1 MSNLIADMLTACAV
15 QAEWSKNS
23 IYQWENY
30 PTVAKSKYK
39 ETCVTYNACVLQRI
53 NVLPE
58 GHYIWHNPRGKVT
71 GTGAST
77 VDLTIMYPD
86 KILGNLKSKLMPG
99 DILMDGNKADTDT
112 GSHIFIISGRW
123 DGIYPYVW
131 DNHSAQQQLG
141 EYKYTRNRNV
151 FAVVRLDAV
160 LYEPRLN
167 SDGMANSPYYY
178 SLNPFYNAGYGLPN
192 CTAYAWGRFW
202 EISDT
207 DRTYTNP
214 PTLSTGNAEDWYGY
228 TSDGYERGSEPQLG
242 AVICF
247 ADGPYSGDGHVA
259 IVEIINDDG
268 SIVTSNSAWGGE
280 YFYTQTLYPPY
291 YLPAS
296 GYVFQG
302 FIYNPD
308 AGTTPTPVP
317 PTPAIS
323 QKPWLWKRELY
334 NREEYLIR

>member
-1 MSNLIADMLTACAV
+1 MSNLIADMLTACAE
-15 QAEWSKNS
+15 QADWSKNS
-23 IYQWENY
+23 IYQWESY

-39 ETCVTYNACVLQRI
+39 ETCVTFNACVLQRI
-53 NVLPE
+53 GVLPE
-58 GHYIWHNPRGKVT
+58 GRYIWHNPRGFVT

-77 VDLTIMYPD
+77 VDLTVMYPN

-99 DILMDGNKADTDT
+99 DIIMDGNKADTDT

-123 DGIYPYVW
+123 DGIYPFVW

-151 FAVVRLDAV
+151 FAVVRLDAT
-160 LYEPRLN
+160 LFEPRLTD
-167 SDGMANSPYYY
+167 DGIMNNPYWY
-178 SLNPFYNAGYGLPN
+178 SLNPFYLNGYGLAN
-192 CTAYAWGRFW
+192 CTCYAFGRFW

-207 DRTYTNP
+207 NHDYSNY
-214 PTLSTGNAEDWYGY
+214 PTLSTGDAEDWWNYN
-228 TSDGYERGSEPQLG
+228 DGYERGQEPQLG

-259 IVEIINDDG
+259 IVEEIYEDG
-268 SIVTSNSAWGGE
+268 SIKTSNSAYGGR
-280 YFYTQTLYPPY
+280 YFYTEVLYPSNNYIPEQ
-291 YLPAS
+291 

-302 FIYNPD
+302 FIYNPF
-308 AGTTPTPVP
+308 AGTTPTPIP
-317 PTPAIS
+317 PEPSMS

-334 NREEYLIR
+334 NREEFLLR

>member
-1 MSNLIADMLTACAV
+1 MSNLIADELQACAD
-15 QAEWSKNS
+15 QAIWMENS
-23 IYQWENY
+23 IYQWESY
-30 PTVAKSKYK
+30 PTVPKSKYK
-39 ETCVTYNACVLQRI
+39 GTCVTYNACVLQRI
-53 NVLPE
+53 GVLQP
-58 GHYIWHNPRGKVT
+58 GQYIWHNPRGQVIGPTT
-71 GTGAST
+71 GM
-77 VDLTIMYPD
+77 TIYHPN
-86 KILGNLKSKLMPG
+86 KTPGEFKSKLLPG

-167 SDGMANSPYYY
+167 SDGMLGSPYYY

-202 EISDT
+202 EVSDT
-207 DRTYTNP
+207 ERSYTNP
-214 PTLSTGNAEDWYGY
+214 PSLSTGNAEDWYGH
-228 TSDGYERGSEPQLG
+228 TADGYERGTEPQLG

-247 ADGPYSGDGHVA
+247 ADGPFSGDGHVA
-259 IVEIINDDG
+259 IVEVINEDG

-280 YFYTQTLYPPY
+280 YFYTQTLYPPN

-302 FIYNPD
+302 FIYNPN
-308 AGTTPTPVP
+308 GGWWPGPGPGPYPTF
-317 PTPAIS
+317 I

-334 NREEYLIR
+334 NREEFLIR

>member
-1 MSNLIADMLTACAV
+1 MSNLIQDMLDACAV

-23 IYQWENY
+23 IYQWESY
-30 PTVAKSKYK
+30 PTVPKSKYK

-53 NVLPE
+53 NALPV
-58 GHYIWHNPRGKVT
+58 GHYIWHNPRGKVI
-71 GTGAST
+71 GKGSALVDMT
-77 VDLTIMYPD
+77 VMYP
-86 KILGNLKSKLMPG
+86 
-99 DILMDGNKADTDT
+99 NKTDT

-131 DNHSAQQQLG
+131 DNHSAQQNLG

-167 SDGMANSPYYY
+167 SDGMNGNPYWY
-178 SLNPFYNAGYGLPN
+178 SQNPFYLAGYGLPN
-192 CTAYAWGRFW
+192 CTCYAWGRFW

-207 DRTYTNP
+207 DHDYSNRPN
-214 PTLSTGNAEDWYGY
+214 LSTGNAEDWWGY
-228 TSDGYERGSEPQLG
+228 NDGYERGQEPQLG

-247 ADGPYSGDGHVA
+247 ADGPFSGDGHVA
-259 IVEIINDDG
+259 VVEQINEDG
-268 SIVTSNSAWGGE
+268 SIVTSNSAWGGS
-280 YFYTQTLYPPY
+280 YFYTETLQPPN
-291 YLPAS
+291 YLPAA

-302 FIYNPD
+302 FIYNPY
-308 AGTTPTPVP
+308 AGISPSPTP
-317 PTPAIS
+317 PTMD

-334 NREEYLIR
+334 NREEFLLR

>member
-1 MSNLIADMLTACAV
+1 MSNLIQDMLDACAV
-15 QAEWSKNS
+15 QAEWSKDS

-30 PTVAKSKYK
+30 PTVPKSKYK

-53 NVLPE
+53 NVLPT
-58 GHYIWHNPRGKVT
+58 GHYIWHNPRGRVT
-71 GTGAST
+71 GKSAAL
-77 VDLTIMYPD
+77 VDLTVMYPN
-86 KILGNLKSKLMPG
+86 KTPGQLKSKLLAG

-131 DNHSAQQQLG
+131 DNHSAQQNLG

-167 SDGMANSPYYY
+167 SDGMSGNPYWY
-178 SLNPFYNAGYGLPN
+178 SQNPFYLAGYGLPN
-192 CTAYAWGRFW
+192 CTCYAWGRFW

-207 DRTYTNP
+207 DHDYSNRPN
-214 PTLSTGNAEDWYGY
+214 LSTGNAEDWWRYN
-228 TSDGYERGSEPQLG
+228 DGYERGQEPELG

-247 ADGPYSGDGHVA
+247 ADGPFSGDGHVA
-259 IVEIINDDG
+259 VVEQINDDG
-268 SIVTSNSAWGGE
+268 SIVTSNSAWGGS
-280 YFYTQTLYPPY
+280 YFYTQTLQPPH

-302 FIYNPD
+302 FIYNPY
-308 AGTTPTPVP
+308 AGVSPSPSP
-317 PTPAIS
+317 PTS
-323 QKPWLWKRELY
+323 EQKPWLLKRELY
-334 NREEYLIR
+334 NREEFLLR

>member
-1 MSNLIADMLTACAV
+1 MSNLIQDMLTACAE
-15 QAEWSKNS
+15 QAEWSKDS

-30 PTVAKSKYK
+30 PTVPKSKYK
-39 ETCVTYNACVLQRI
+39 ETCVTFNACVLQRI

-71 GTGAST
+71 GSGSAL

-86 KILGNLKSKLMPG
+86 KILGNLKSQLFAG
-99 DILMDGNKADTDT
+99 DIIMDGNKADTDM

-131 DNHSAQQQLG
+131 DNHSAQHQLG

-160 LYEPRLN
+160 LYEPRLT
-167 SDGMANSPYYY
+167 SDGMLGNPYWY
-178 SLNPFYNAGYGLPN
+178 SLNPFYLAGYGLPN
-192 CTAYAWGRFW
+192 CTCYAFGRFW

-207 DRTYTNP
+207 DHDYSNYP
-214 PTLSTGNAEDWYGY
+214 SLSTGNAEDWWNYN
-228 TSDGYERGSEPQLG
+228 DGYERGQEPQLG

-259 IVEIINDDG
+259 IVEQINEDG
-268 SIVTSNSAWGGE
+268 SIVTSNSAYGGE
-280 YFYTQTLYPPY
+280 YFYTQTLQPPY

-302 FIYNPD
+302 FIYNPY
-308 AGTTPTPVP
+308 AGTTPTP
-317 PTPAIS
+317 PTPPYSIG

-334 NREEYLIR
+334 NREEYLLR